1 MEKKRT
7 PQPKIV
13 LAFFAM
19 FCAIAVI
26 VIPLF
31 SPCRAEQLDTE
42 RNPTSEP
49 ISTPAVATS
58 EEEVSVIEER
68 ITDEKKVRDSRF
80 GITPH
85 WRGSDAIRLDLDSAN
100 HSTLI

>member
-1 MEKKRT
+1 MKKKCT

-13 LAFFAM
+13 LAFFVM

-26 VIPLF
+26 VIPPF
-31 SPCRAEQLDTE
+31 SPCQAEQLGTE
-42 RNPTSEP
+42 KNSTNEP
-49 ISTPAVATS
+49 ISTPAVTTS

-68 ITDEKKVRDSRF
+68 ITEEKKVRDSRF

-85 WRGSDAIRLDLDSAN
+85 RQNYFLAV
-100 HSTLI
+100 T